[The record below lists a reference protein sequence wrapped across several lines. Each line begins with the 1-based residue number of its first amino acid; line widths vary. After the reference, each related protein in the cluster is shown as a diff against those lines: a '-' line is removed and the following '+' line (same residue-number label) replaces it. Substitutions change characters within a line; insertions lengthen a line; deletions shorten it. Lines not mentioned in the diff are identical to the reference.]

1 MLEEILN
8 IELYEVVVEIFE
20 EIPQELS
27 GCRGCGINKGSGS
40 CG

>member
-8 IELYEVVVEIFE
+8 IELDEVDAEIFE

-27 GCRGCGINKGSGS
+27 GCAGCGINKGRGS